1 MIQQQIFVDNLITE
15 IKSLLGDD
23 DIGEDEIESL
33 LGDDI
38 ADDAKL
44 AFLLL
49 IEQKKGEVTVVLFIV
64 SLSTMHTKEAKKL
77 IIMVSYC
84 AGF

>member
-15 IKSLLGDD
+15 IKSLLGD

-49 IEQKKGEVTVVLFIV
+49 IEQKKGQVTVVLFIV
-64 SLSTMHTKEAKKL
+64 RISSMHTKEAKKL
-77 IIMVSYC
+77 IIMVS
-84 AGF
+84 